1 MTVVTSLEASR
12 DAFLDWRAD
21 ENIAENVRHMTE
33 KGCEVEV
40 GILRVLAADATAAIA
55 QLFLFD
61 VRCGTLR
68 LAKHFFVESFQ
79 ELLSQFNHLVGSFFR
94 VRFDAP
100 SRASFHW

>member
-1 MTVVTSLEASR
+1 MSA
-12 DAFLDWRAD
+12 
-21 ENIAENVRHMTE
+21 HMTE

-79 ELLSQFNHLVGSFFR
+79 ELLSQFNHLVWVIF
-94 VRFDAP
+94 VFDLTRQVAP
-100 SRASFHW
+100 VSIGRKVCHV